1 MKLSRMRA
9 IKTKRK
15 VLNMQELDH
24 VVIRFSGDSGD
35 GMQLTGT
42 QFSST
47 SALMGNDIS
56 TFPDFPAEIRA
67 PQGTV
72 AGVSGFQVNFGA
84 TEINTPGDEP
94 DVLVA
99 MNPAALKANFK
110 DLKRG
115 GTLIVNCDAFT
126 DANLQKAGYH
136 TNPMED
142 GLFDDYKVI
151 RAHITTQT
159 KEALKDSPLDGKSKA
174 RCKNFYALGMTY
186 FIFSRDMDSTIK
198 WIENKFAGKQELID
212 ANITALKAG
221 FHYADT
227 IEAISSHY
235 RISPAK
241 IESGTYRQI
250 NGNTALAWG
259 FIYASENSGLDLFLG
274 SYPITPASD
283 VLHELSKHK
292 NFGVKTFQAEDEIA
306 AICSAVGASF
316 GGALAITTSSGPGFA
331 LKSEALNLA
340 MMLELPLVAID
351 IQRGGP
357 STGLPTKTE
366 QSDLDMA
373 MYGRNGESPVIVL
386 APNRPSDCFKMAF
399 EAARLAL
406 EHMTPVVLLSDGYI
420 ANGSEPW
427 KLPDLDKEFPKIQTR
442 FADPANYLTGEEPYL
457 PYKRDPKTLVRSW
470 AVPGM
475 KGLEHR
481 VGGLEKAQ
489 DSGNVSYDPEN
500 HEKMIGIRAEKVAK
514 VKQNIPKQDIEG
526 DDSGDVLLVSWG
538 GTYGATHTAVKE
550 VRAQGKKVSLMHLR
564 YINPMPANVEEILK
578 NFKKIIVAELNGGQ
592 MQRLL
597 NSRFECGAQ
606 SYTKMQG
613 KPFMI
618 RELVGMLDRE
628 LEIMHQ

>member
-1 MKLSRMRA
+1 
-9 IKTKRK
+9 
-15 VLNMQELDH
+15 MQALDH

-42 QFSST
+42 QFSNT

-67 PQGTV
+67 PLGTV
-72 AGVSGFQVNFGA
+72 AGVSGFQVNFGS
-84 TEINTPGDEP
+84 TEVNTPGDEP

-110 DLKRG
+110 DLRKG

-126 DANLQKAGYH
+126 DGNLKKAGYE
-136 TNPMED
+136 TNPID
-142 GLFDDYKVI
+142 SGHFDNYKVI
-151 RAHITTQT
+151 RAKITSQT
-159 KEALKDSPLDGKSKA
+159 KEALKDSTLDSKSKG

-198 WIENKFAGKQELID
+198 WIEEKFSGKDDLIS

-221 FHYADT
+221 FHYAET
-227 IEAISSHY
+227 VEAISSHY

-316 GGALAITTSSGPGFA
+316 GGALAITTSSGPGIA

-340 MMLELPLVAID
+340 MMLELPLVVID

-373 MYGRNGESPVIVL
+373 MYGRNGESPLIVL
-386 APNRPSDCFKMAF
+386 APNRPSDCFKMAY

-406 EHMTPVVLLSDGYI
+406 EHMTPVMLLSDGYI

-427 KLPDLDKEFPKIQTR
+427 KLPNLNKDFSKIQTR
-442 FADPANYLTGEEPYL
+442 LADPDKYTTSDEAYL
-457 PYKRDPKTLVRSW
+457 PYKRDPDTLVRSW
-470 AVPGM
+470 AIPGM

-481 VGGLEKAQ
+481 VGGLEKEAQ
-489 DSGNVSYDPEN
+489 TGNVSYDPEN
-500 HEKMIGIRAEKVAK
+500 HEQMVKTRAEKVAL
-514 VKQNIPKQDIEG
+514 VANNIPLQELEG
-526 DDSGDVLLVSWG
+526 DHEGDILLVSWG
-538 GTYGATHTAVKE
+538 GTYGATYSAVKE
-550 VRAQGKKVSLMHLR
+550 LQAKGHKVSLMHIR
-564 YINPMPANVEEILK
+564 YINPMPKNVEDLLK
-578 NFKKIIVAELNGGQ
+578 GFKKIIVAELNNGQ

-597 NSRFECGAQ
+597 NSRFQCRAK
-606 SYTKMQG
+606 SYTKIQG

-618 RELVGMLDRE
+618 RELVGMLERE
-628 LEIMHQ
+628 LETLN